1 MIIISTMATT
11 NYFITIIYVHVTE
24 PTFTA
29 LMDFNDIKN
38 PIFDG
43 RIIGVNYNILNHY
56 VRIVRAV

>member
-1 MIIISTMATT
+1 MATT